1 MKKIKRYLVA
11 TGVALAISVPNVG
24 KAVMAY
30 PGLMP
35 MTQSDGST
43 LLVQLKGDERA
54 HAYFTPDGYL
64 LINSGKDFY
73 YASMTDNGEVTRSNV
88 RANNPSARTA
98 QENAFLN
105 TIDKELVITS
115 LEKKDRT
122 ATARSQRF
130 TKTASSG
137 MVAPSN
143 PVPGVFPGTTY
154 PSMGSPKSLVILV
167 QFSDVQFTTENALNY
182 FTTILTQPN
191 YTENGFT
198 GSAYDFYRDSSNG
211 QFTPQFD
218 VVGPVTLPKT
228 QAYYGGNKIID
239 GYSVT
244 DYNVREMPVDA
255 CDILDATIDFS
266 QYDTDGD
273 GIIDNVFI
281 FYAGRGEASGG
292 GEDTVWP
299 HSWAI
304 NTSKTYDGVKLSGY
318 ACTNEMTI
326 KSTENGYVL
335 STDAIGTFCHEFG
348 HVIGLP
354 DLYATSYS
362 SSRNPDDWDTMCSG
376 SYNNQSRTPP
386 TFSSWER
393 ACLGWL
399 TPTVLEKPGNY
410 TLKNNIQNT
419 NAAYL
424 IPTSSPN
431 EFFMLENR
439 YPEKWDA
446 YVFGDVT
453 FDNPEDVYGNGM
465 LVWHID
471 YNENVWTSNVV
482 NDDPDHQYVDI
493 VEAHGFP
500 NFTLHDSDAFPMG
513 AGDEGYATEFNYDS
527 KPQLADWSGR
537 RLDIGLENIYEDP
550 ETRDVSFTATS
561 LTQSVKAI
569 STTNANIRVNGLEIL
584 NNGAEDATIYSI
596 NGSAIAALKGN
607 SSTTL
612 PAAGIYIIKQGNNA
626 SKLIVR

>member
-11 TGVALAISVPNVG
+11 TGVAIAISVPNVG

-64 LINSGKDFY
+64 LINNGKDFY
-73 YASMTDNGEVTRSNV
+73 YASMTDNGEVSRSNV
-88 RANNPSARTA
+88 RANNPSSRTA
-98 QENAFLN
+98 EENAFLK

-115 LEKKDRT
+115 LEKKDCT
-122 ATARSQRF
+122 AAARSQRF

-154 PSMGSPKSLVILV
+154 PSMGSPKSLIILV
-167 QFSDVQFTTENALNY
+167 QFSDVQFTTENPLEY
-182 FTTILTQPN
+182 FKTIISQPN

-198 GSAYDFYRDSSNG
+198 GSAYDFYRDSSYG

-218 VVGPVTLPKT
+218 VVGPVTLPKN
-228 QAYYGGNKIID
+228 QAYYGGNKVID
-239 GYSVT
+239 GYSAT

-255 CDILDATIDFS
+255 CNILDATVDFS

-292 GEDTVWP
+292 GDDTVWP
-299 HSWAI
+299 HSW
-304 NTSKTYDGVKLSGY
+304 NVGGTNNYDGVRLDGY
-318 ACTNEMTI
+318 ACTNELTI
-326 KSTENGYVL
+326 KSTSNGYVL
-335 STDAIGTFCHEFG
+335 TPDAIGTFCHEFG

-354 DLYATSYS
+354 DLYATSYTTA
-362 SSRNPDDWDTMCSG
+362 RTPDDWDTMCSG
-376 SYNNQSRTPP
+376 SYNNDSRTPP

-393 ACLGWL
+393 AALGWL
-399 TPTVLEKPGNY
+399 TPVVIEKPGNY

-419 NAAYL
+419 NEAYL
-424 IPTSSPN
+424 IPTSSAN

-446 YVFGDVT
+446 YVFSDTPFEEGD
-453 FDNPEDVYGNGM
+453 EVYGNGM

-471 YNENVWTSNVV
+471 YNDNVWSSNVV
-482 NDDPDHQYVDI
+482 NNDPDHQYVDI
-493 VEAHGFP
+493 VEAHGFS
-500 NFTLHDSDAFPMG
+500 NYTLHDSDAFPMG
-513 AGDEGYATEFNYDS
+513 AGDEGFATEFNYDS

-561 LTQSVKAI
+561 LTQSVKGI
-569 STTNANIRVNGLEIL
+569 STNDANICVNGLEIANYGNEAATVYSL
-584 NNGAEDATIYSI
+584 SGATIATI
-596 NGSAIAALKGN
+596 KGN
-607 SSTTL
+607 SSIAM
-612 PAAGIYIIKQGNNA
+612 PAAGIYLVKRGNTT
-626 SKLIVR
+626 SKLIVK

>member
-122 ATARSQRF
+122 AARSQRF

-335 STDAIGTFCHEFG
+335 SADAIGTFCHEFG

-584 NNGAEDATIYSI
+584 NNGAEEATIYSI
-596 NGSAIAALKGN
+596 NGSVVASLKGN

-612 PAAGIYIIKQGNNA
+612 PATGIYIIKQDNNA